1 MNIEQRLQIEAL
13 LNKAANDLDE
23 RNFSGMEACF
33 AEDTKVVIRVDS
45 IGLAEPLEGRKAL
58 MALVKD
64 RVEAQTDKRRH
75 VITNVQIEPEG
86 ENRARA
92 ISYLTLLSIENGK
105 VKVLT
110 SGCYRDLLVYRDGS
124 WLIAEREI
132 ELDLPY

>member
-1 MNIEQRLQIEAL
+1 MDIEQRLQIEAL
-13 LNKAANDLDE
+13 LIKAANDLDE

-45 IGLAEPLEGRKAL
+45 IGLAETLEGREAL

-64 RVEAQTDKRRH
+64 RVAAQTDKRRH
-75 VITNVQIEPEG
+75 IITNVLIEPEG

-92 ISYLTLLSIENGK
+92 ISYLTLLSIEDGK
-105 VKVLT
+105 VDVLT
-110 SGCYRDLLVYRDGS
+110 SGCYRDLVVYRDDI

>member
-1 MNIEQRLQIEAL
+1 MDIEQRLQIEAL
-13 LNKAANDLDE
+13 LIKAANDLDE

-45 IGLAEPLEGRKAL
+45 IALAEPLVGREAL

-64 RVEAQTDKRRH
+64 RVAAQTDKRRH
-75 VITNVQIEPEG
+75 IITNVLIEPEG

-92 ISYLTLLSIENGK
+92 ISYLTLLSIEDGK
-105 VKVLT
+105 VDVLT
-110 SGCYRDLLVYRDGS
+110 SGCYRDLVVYRDDI

>member
-1 MNIEQRLQIEAL
+1 MDIEQRLQIEAL

-23 RNFSGMEACF
+23 RNFSGMKACF

-45 IGLAEPLEGRKAL
+45 IGLVESLEGREAL

-64 RVEAQTDKRRH
+64 RVAAQTDKRRH
-75 VITNVQIEPEG
+75 IITNVLIEPEG

-92 ISYLTLLSIENGK
+92 ISYLTLLSIEDGK
-105 VKVLT
+105 VDVLT
-110 SGCYRDLLVYRDGS
+110 SGCYRDLVVYRDDI